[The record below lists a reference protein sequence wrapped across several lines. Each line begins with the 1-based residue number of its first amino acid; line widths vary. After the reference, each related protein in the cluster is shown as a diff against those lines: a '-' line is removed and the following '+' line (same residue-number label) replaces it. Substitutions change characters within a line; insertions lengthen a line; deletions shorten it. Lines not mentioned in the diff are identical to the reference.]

1 MEMVKKN
8 ERLFNFELMRIIS
21 MFMIVVWHVI
31 MHSDLIGRS
40 SGTLNFVLEFI
51 YDIFSIHVNSFVLLS
66 GYFQYNKKFNWRK
79 LIPLIN
85 ATWFYKALFAILFLS
100 LGIVWI
106 SKIDFI
112 MFLLPL
118 NITANY
124 KTFYW
129 FINVYIVLY
138 IISPFINILIKNL
151 SQKEHR
157 RLVIVLF
164 VCLSI
169 LPYISKQMFV
179 SNDGYSIASFVMLY
193 IIGAYFGKYKISE
206 NVHFKNYSKEKR
218 QFVLFGILI
227 GIIILQLLTI
237 CLKRYF
243 CEFDNG
249 IFAYIRD
256 VAGSG
261 LSSFSS
267 PVVIVESVVYLLLF
281 ETFYFKS
288 KFINR
293 VAGLTFGIYL
303 VHENNFVFD
312 FIYNFLPLGTTGKL
326 SSLNV
331 LIYLFVIGIGI
342 FVVSA
347 IIEFIRQILFKFI
360 NKIRLV
366 KKFQNKCISYIEKF

>member
-1 MEMVKKN
+1 MEMVKKD
-8 ERLFNFELMRIIS
+8 ERLSNFELMRIIS

-79 LIPLIN
+79 LIPLIS
-85 ATWFYKALFAILFLS
+85 ATWFYKALFAILFFS

-106 SKIDFI
+106 SKVDLI
-112 MFLLPL
+112 MFLSPL

-129 FINVYIVLY
+129 FINAY
-138 IISPFINILIKNL
+138 IILFCLSPFINILIKNL
-151 SQKEHR
+151 SQKNHR
-157 RLVIVLF
+157 CLIIVLF
-164 VCLSI
+164 ITLSV
-169 LPYISKQMFV
+169 LPYISKQTFI
-179 SNDGYSIASFVMLY
+179 SNDGYSIASFMMLY

-206 NVHFKNYSKEKR
+206 NIHFKNYSKEKR
-218 QFVLFGILI
+218 QFILFCIFL
-227 GIIILQLLTI
+227 GIILVQFLTI

-243 CEFDNG
+243 GVFDNG
-249 IFAYIRD
+249 FFVYIKD

-261 LSSFSS
+261 LASFSS
-267 PVVIVESVVYLLLF
+267 PIVIVESVVYLLLF

-293 VAGLTFGIYL
+293 VASLTFGIYL

-312 FIYNFLPLGTTGKL
+312 YIYNFLPLGTTGSL

-331 LIYLFVIGIGI
+331 LIYLFATGIVIFTI
-342 FVVSA
+342 SA
-347 IIEFIRQILFKFI
+347 IIELFRQVLFKCI
-360 NKIRLV
+360 NKIKIV
-366 KKFQNKCISYIEKF
+366 QKIQNKCVSYIEKF

>member
-1 MEMVKKN
+1 MVKKD
-8 ERLFNFELMRIIS
+8 ERLSNFELMRIIS

-79 LIPLIN
+79 LIPLIS
-85 ATWFYKALFAILFLS
+85 ATWFYKALFAILFFS

-106 SKIDFI
+106 SKVDLI
-112 MFLLPL
+112 MFLSPL

-129 FINVYIVLY
+129 FINAY
-138 IISPFINILIKNL
+138 IILFCLSPFINILIKNL
-151 SQKEHR
+151 SQKNHR
-157 RLVIVLF
+157 CLIIVLF
-164 VCLSI
+164 ITLSV
-169 LPYISKQMFV
+169 LPYISKQTFI
-179 SNDGYSIASFVMLY
+179 SNDGYSIASFMMLY

-206 NVHFKNYSKEKR
+206 NIHFKNYSKEKR
-218 QFVLFGILI
+218 QFILFCIFL
-227 GIIILQLLTI
+227 GIILVQFLTI

-243 CEFDNG
+243 GVFDNG
-249 IFAYIRD
+249 FFVYIKD

-261 LSSFSS
+261 LASFSS
-267 PVVIVESVVYLLLF
+267 PIVIVESVVYLLLF

-293 VAGLTFGIYL
+293 VASLTFGIYL

-360 NKIRLV
+360 NKIKSV
-366 KKFQNKCISYIEKF
+366 KKIQNKCISYIEKF

>member
-1 MEMVKKN
+1 M
-8 ERLFNFELMRIIS
+8 
-21 MFMIVVWHVI
+21 
-31 MHSDLIGRS
+31 
-40 SGTLNFVLEFI
+40 
-51 YDIFSIHVNSFVLLS
+51 
-66 GYFQYNKKFNWRK
+66 
-79 LIPLIN
+79 
-85 ATWFYKALFAILFLS
+85 
-100 LGIVWI
+100 
-106 SKIDFI
+106 
-112 MFLLPL
+112 
-118 NITANY
+118 
-124 KTFYW
+124 
-129 FINVYIVLY
+129 
-138 IISPFINILIKNL
+138 
-151 SQKEHR
+151 
-157 RLVIVLF
+157 
-164 VCLSI
+164 
-169 LPYISKQMFV
+169 
-179 SNDGYSIASFVMLY
+179 
-193 IIGAYFGKYKISE
+193 
-206 NVHFKNYSKEKR
+206 
-218 QFVLFGILI
+218 
-227 GIIILQLLTI
+227 
-237 CLKRYF
+237 KRYF

>member
-1 MEMVKKN
+1 MEMVKKD
-8 ERLFNFELMRIIS
+8 ERLSNFELMRIIS

-79 LIPLIN
+79 LIPLIS
-85 ATWFYKALFAILFLS
+85 ATWFYKALFAILFFS

-106 SKIDFI
+106 SKVDLI
-112 MFLLPL
+112 MFLSPL

-129 FINVYIVLY
+129 FINAY
-138 IISPFINILIKNL
+138 IILFCLSPFINILIKNL
-151 SQKEHR
+151 SQKNHR
-157 RLVIVLF
+157 CLIIVLF
-164 VCLSI
+164 ITLSV
-169 LPYISKQMFV
+169 LPYISKQTFI
-179 SNDGYSIASFVMLY
+179 SNDGYSIASFMMLY

-206 NVHFKNYSKEKR
+206 NIHFKNYSKEKR
-218 QFVLFGILI
+218 QFILFCIFL
-227 GIIILQLLTI
+227 GIILVQFLTI

-243 CEFDNG
+243 GVFDNG
-249 IFAYIRD
+249 FFVYIKD

-261 LSSFSS
+261 LASFSS
-267 PVVIVESVVYLLLF
+267 PIVIVESVVYLLLF

-293 VAGLTFGIYL
+293 VASLTFGIYL

-360 NKIRLV
+360 NKIKSV
-366 KKFQNKCISYIEKF
+366 KKIQNKCISYIEKF